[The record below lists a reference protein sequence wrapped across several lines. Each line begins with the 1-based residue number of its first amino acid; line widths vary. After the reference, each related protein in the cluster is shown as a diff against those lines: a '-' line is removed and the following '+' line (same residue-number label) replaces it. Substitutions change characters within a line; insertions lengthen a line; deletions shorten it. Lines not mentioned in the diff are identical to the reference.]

1 MQKKYYRWLLF
12 LGILLCLTGTAVM
25 LALCIGEIN
34 YSPKELFHILCGNGN
49 DIRAEILWKLRFPRI
64 LLGMIVGGA
73 LSLSGAILQGIFR
86 NPLVEPYTLGIS
98 GGASLGVVFIIVF
111 SLEFMWGSLTLP
123 PVSYTHLRAHETSV

>member
-1 MQKKYYRWLLF
+1 
-12 LGILLCLTGTAVM
+12 
-25 LALCIGEIN
+25 
-34 YSPKELFHILCGNGN
+34 
-49 DIRAEILWKLRFPRI
+49 
-64 LLGMIVGGA
+64 MIVGGA

-123 PVSYTHLRAHETSV
+123 LSGFLGALGTLILIYLIAMKKTLGTNQNLTFNRSDDLVSCPLP